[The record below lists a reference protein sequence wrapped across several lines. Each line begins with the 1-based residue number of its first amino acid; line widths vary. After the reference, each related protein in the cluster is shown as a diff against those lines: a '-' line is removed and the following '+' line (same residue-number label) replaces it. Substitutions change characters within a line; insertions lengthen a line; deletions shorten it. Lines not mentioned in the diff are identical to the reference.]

1 MGLKS
6 FVMDPLS
13 ENDPVYK
20 LLGKARSVE
29 PRPNFTQNVLR
40 AIRQQPQSRTAWER
54 FKDKLAGLTFPRPA
68 YTAGAFASIAI
79 AAFLTITL
87 LPKTEQNNVYTNV
100 TPSISTSEVATTS
113 IPEVETSTLENG
125 VTSELDNID
134 QLSVLL
140 AQQDTSS
147 LTDNEIALLLY

>member
-1 MGLKS
+1 
-6 FVMDPLS
+6 MDPLS
-13 ENDPVYK
+13 ENDPIYK
-20 LLGKARSVE
+20 LLGKAKSVE

-40 AIRQQPQSRTAWER
+40 AIRQQPQPRTAWER
-54 FKDKLAGLTFPRPA
+54 FKDRLADFTLPRPA
-68 YTAGAFASIAI
+68 YAAGAFASAGI
-79 AAFLTITL
+79 AALLALTL
-87 LPKTEQNNVYTNV
+87 LPKTETDNSYANV
-100 TPSISTSEVATTS
+100 TPSVSTTEITNVSTQET
-113 IPEVETSTLENG
+113 ETSSIENG

>member
-1 MGLKS
+1 
-6 FVMDPLS
+6 MDPLS

-40 AIRQQPQSRTAWER
+40 AIRQEPQSRTAWER
-54 FKDKLAGLTFPRPA
+54 FKDQLSEFTFSRRLYA
-68 YTAGAFASIAI
+68 TGAFASVALV
-79 AAFLTITL
+79 ALLTVAL
-87 LPKTEQNNVYTNV
+87 FPNAEEKNVYANV
-100 TPSISTSEVATTS
+100 TPSLSSPPATIASTSEV
-113 IPEVETSTLENG
+113 ETSSSENG